1 MRPGMLG
8 LARNS
13 PQIPHSKASLVPPIP
28 HPVLAGAFSPA
39 RMLAAI
45 RRVTSIKPEAQQSL
59 SGERN

>member
-1 MRPGMLG
+1 MRPGVVG

-13 PQIPHSKASLVPPIP
+13 QIPHSKASLVPPIP
-28 HPVLAGAFSPA
+28 HPVLAGAFSPG

-45 RRVTSIKPEAQQSL
+45 RRMTSIKPEAQQSL